1 MNKDVNVEEKLK
13 RFAEKVEELTI
24 AFWTY
29 DQIGMSEGYFI
40 SSVNIFENEK
50 NFSKKIIFI
59 SLIQKFY
66 LDIAKFFDRDT
77 RTLSIH
83 DLIYSI
89 PDNKIKCEI
98 FCAYENKVK
107 SYENNIKSLMSIRN
121 KLLAHNEKFVLFGK
135 REFIAPNDIVLSR
148 DIIEKILVWL
158 VDKIY
163 CSLIEKKILNTKKP
177 EFFRQVDEIEKRVK
191 NDFSDLSFKNNFIVD
206 SVSLT

>member
-1 MNKDVNVEEKLK
+1 M
-13 RFAEKVEELTI
+13 
-24 AFWTY
+24 
-29 DQIGMSEGYFI
+29 
-40 SSVNIFENEK
+40 
-50 NFSKKIIFI
+50 
-59 SLIQKFY
+59 QKFY

-98 FCAYENKVK
+98 FCAYENEVK

-121 KLLAHNEKFVLFGK
+121 KFLAHNEKSVLFGK
-135 REFIAPNDIVLSR
+135 GEFITPNDIVLLR

-177 EFFRQVDEIEKRVK
+177 KFFRQVDEIEKRVK
-191 NDFSDLSFKNNFIVD
+191 NDFSNLSFKNNTFRAGTD
-206 SVSLT
+206 L